1 MRQCGQCQAVKP
13 FNPTG
18 LHHHFSVVVG
28 LINAFCQVVWILHL
42 KAKVTRRRPVVDVNH
57 NTDLMDTS
65 LANVAIRPQ

>member
-1 MRQCGQCQAVKP
+1 
-13 FNPTG
+13 

-28 LINAFCQVVWILHL
+28 LINAFCQVVWILHP
-42 KAKVTRRRPVVDVNH
+42 KAKVTRGRPVVDVNH